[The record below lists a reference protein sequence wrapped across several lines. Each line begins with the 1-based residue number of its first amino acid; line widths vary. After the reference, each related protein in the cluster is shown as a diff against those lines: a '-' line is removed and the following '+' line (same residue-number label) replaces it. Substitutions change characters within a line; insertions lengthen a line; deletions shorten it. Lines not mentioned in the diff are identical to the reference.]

1 MGAAIASACEAAGL
15 CQRALGDRT
24 GISQSTLSRIL
35 SGKRSAKMTEIIL
48 MAEATGC
55 TVAQLSGNSVTERIQ
70 YAARTT
76 NGSTMERMRQRL
88 LHFIE
93 LDAYLDDQAIPA
105 LLHILFDDVAKE
117 LSIAVERSS
126 GGR

>member
-15 CQRALGDRT
+15 SQRALGDRT

-48 MAEATGC
+48 IAEATGC